1 MRQVLRQE
9 KKFLVDPVASMRLRR
24 RLRAVMMEDAH
35 NGPTGYI
42 VRSLYFDT
50 VNDRD
55 FIEKFDGT
63 DPRRKV
69 RLRTYDPAS
78 DMALLEIK
86 QKQGEVQLKRS
97 LVLSRAEA
105 SRLIEGDLTW
115 MLARSEPFAAEVY
128 AFMRIHAYRP
138 RAIIE
143 YRRQAFI
150 APVNEIRVTFDS
162 DIRAT
167 EANVDLFD
175 ATAPLHPVLDPFDTI
190 LEVKYNGFL
199 LSYIK
204 DALNAVEK
212 RPVSVSK
219 YSLGR
224 DTTYWSGF

>member
-1 MRQVLRQE
+1 M
-9 KKFLVDPVASMRLRR
+9 
-24 RLRAVMMEDAH
+24 
-35 NGPTGYI
+35 
-42 VRSLYFDT
+42 
-50 VNDRD
+50 
-55 FIEKFDGT
+55 
-63 DPRRKV
+63 
-69 RLRTYDPAS
+69 
-78 DMALLEIK
+78 
-86 QKQGEVQLKRS
+86 
-97 LVLSRAEA
+97 
-105 SRLIEGDLTW
+105 
-115 MLARSEPFAAEVY
+115 
-128 AFMRIHAYRP
+128 
-138 RAIIE
+138 
-143 YRRQAFI
+143 
-150 APVNEIRVTFDS
+150 NEIRVTFDS